1 MRKRFIIFAILSS
14 LQLTSNAAETTT
26 DLSDNKDYLAAQT
39 AGKCSGLF
47 KFLTLLYKVKRD
59 QTRLSG
65 ATAAAT
71 EWKTTTKAAL
81 SAAGLKRVKTIVM
94 SDEIIEKEYQRYLYF
109 MESTPKHLYP
119 ELETG
124 LETCDANESVKSQY
138 KP

>member
-1 MRKRFIIFAILSS
+1 MHKLIIILAIFSS
-14 LQLTSNAAETTT
+14 LHLTSHAAEIS
-26 DLSDNKDYLAAQT
+26 DLSENKDYVAAQS

-59 QTRLSG
+59 QTRLTS
-65 ATAAAT
+65 AQTAAS
-71 EWKTTTKAAL
+71 EWKSTTKAAL

-94 SDEIIEKEYQRYLYF
+94 TDEMIEKEYQRYLYF

-124 LETCDANESVKSQY
+124 LDSCNANESLKSQY
-138 KP
+138 QP